1 MQADIGIPEV
11 QTKKI
16 VDVLH
21 QLLADEHVL
30 LIKTR
35 NYHWNIRSS
44 SFMEMHKF
52 YESHYELITEV
63 IDEVA
68 ECVTQLGER
77 ANGTMK
83 EFLKTTR
90 LEEGP
95 YHHQQEQQVRQLL
108 HDQESI
114 CKNLRDDIGQSDK
127 YDDPVTT
134 DFLTGVLAKHEK
146 MAWML
151 RSFLK

>member
-35 NYHWNIRSS
+35 NYYWNIRSS
-44 SFMEMHKF
+44 NFMETHKS
-52 YESHYELITEV
+52 YGSHYELITEL

-68 ECVTQLGER
+68 ERVTQLGER
-77 ANGTMK
+77 ANGTME

-90 LEEGP
+90 LGEGP
-95 YHHQQEQQVRQLL
+95 YYHQQEQQVKQLL
-108 HDQESI
+108 II
-114 CKNLRDDIGQSDK
+114 CKHLREDIGQSDK
-127 YDDPVTT
+127 YDDLVTT
-134 DFLTGVLAKHEK
+134 DFLTGVPAKHEK

-151 RSFLK
+151 RSSLK